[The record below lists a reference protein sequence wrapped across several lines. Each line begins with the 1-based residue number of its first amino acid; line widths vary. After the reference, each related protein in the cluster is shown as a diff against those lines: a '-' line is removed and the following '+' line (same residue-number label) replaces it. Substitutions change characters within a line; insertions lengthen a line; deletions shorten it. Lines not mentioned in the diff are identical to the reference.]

1 MRKLPNTAPEVYDKF
16 MLGVHVVKRFNCRFS
31 AVWLD
36 MALEQT
42 INRSQ
47 TSSLGIIGNTKRK
60 EFVARWEI
68 AYHEVL
74 LIANL
79 FRRVTRSITTTSDM
93 NIHHELS
100 SKETQNVE
108 TVVSLMVQ

>member
-1 MRKLPNTAPEVYDKF
+1 
-16 MLGVHVVKRFNCRFS
+16 
-31 AVWLD
+31 

-47 TSSLGIIGNTKRK
+47 KSSSGIIGNTKRK
-60 EFVARWEI
+60 EFVAQWEI

-74 LIANL
+74 LIGNL

-93 NIHHELS
+93 NIHHQLS
-100 SKETQNVE
+100 SKETQNVG
-108 TVVSLMVQ
+108 S